1 MSGADFDN
9 PYLSV
14 VIPAYN
20 EEDRLGTT
28 IAAVRSYARTK
39 SFATE
44 VIVVDD
50 GSRDKTAERAAD
62 ALRGFAGG
70 RLIRLPRNLG
80 KGAAVKAG
88 VLAARGD
95 LILFSDADLSTPIEE
110 LDRFLPWIEQGFDVV
125 IGSRALP
132 GADIRARQSRF
143 RELMGKTFNRILR
156 RAFLEDIPDT
166 QCGFKLFSEKAAK
179 AVFPLVETRG
189 FSFDVEALLLCRR
202 FGFRI
207 RQVPVVWCNSPQ
219 SKVRIVGSSLAML
232 VELWKLKRRH
242 RNPSDWRE

>member
-1 MSGADFDN
+1 MSGAGLDN
-9 PYLSV
+9 PYLSI

-28 IAAVRSYARTK
+28 LAAVRSYTLTK
-39 SFATE
+39 GFATE

-50 GSRDKTAERAAD
+50 GSRDRTAERAAD

-70 RLIRLPRNLG
+70 RLIRLPKNLG

-88 VLAARGD
+88 ILEARGE

-110 LDRFLPWIEQGFDVV
+110 LDKFLPWVEQGFDVV

-132 GADIRARQSRF
+132 GADIQVRQSRF
-143 RELMGKTFNRILR
+143 RELMGKTFNRSLR

-202 FGFRI
+202 AGLKI
-207 RQVPVVWCNSPQ
+207 KQVPVVWRNIPPSR
-219 SKVRIVGSSLAML
+219 VRMIGSSLQML
-232 VELWKLKRRH
+232 RDLARIKRLH
-242 RNPSDWRE
+242 K

>member
-1 MSGADFDN
+1 MAGADLDK

-14 VIPAYN
+14 IIPAYN
-20 EEDRLGTT
+20 EELRLATT
-28 IAAVRSYARTK
+28 LAAAQSYALTK

-50 GSRDKTAERAAD
+50 GSRDKTADRAAD

-88 VLAARGD
+88 VLAARGE

-110 LDRFLPWIEQGFDVV
+110 LDKFLPWVEQGFDVV

-132 GADIRARQSRF
+132 GADIEVRQSRF

-166 QCGFKLFSEKAAK
+166 QCGFKLFREKAAK

-189 FSFDVEALLLCRR
+189 FSFDVEVLILCRR
-202 FGFRI
+202 AGWRI
-207 RQVPVVWCNSPQ
+207 GPRPTTVGKQRPAAAAFTSLRPRATYACNR
-219 SKVRIVGSSLAML
+219 K
-232 VELWKLKRRH
+232 
-242 RNPSDWRE
+242 